1 MKDALIGIR
10 AGRMLRSGFVSTLFL
25 ATLAL
30 PLSSCGNGNLF
41 NGVGGN
47 GTGTLNAAETT
58 ALVDISNGNYLAAAQ
73 VLASYCPSN
82 TCPDVTSATILADA
96 YIALGTAPNSSYSV
110 TQQIL
115 LASPTGTMA
124 GTNQIIS
131 NLVGLTTTNG
141 SATDTFTAIAQAV
154 PCIAANDCTTSG
166 LQTTVAAIDV
176 LINSGCSSSSCT
188 ADLASMYLL
197 AAAVYTLANLQYTTG
212 ITYSVSSGWEV
223 CPGSGAGTASC
234 TPLTASD
241 ITTFSSRL
249 GSSPNYLADN
259 CYLMFNTVQN
269 ASTVCS
275 NTGGTSSL
283 SNGPSLS
290 NVVSTVA
297 TSLGGNSASVTN
309 SVNEFLNTVADCT
322 GGLGTPC
329 TSSTVTTTPTTLSAS
344 LSFQTAAANYLGSL

>member
-1 MKDALIGIR
+1 MKDVRIEIR
-10 AGRMLRSGFVSTLFL
+10 AGRMLRSGFVSSLFF
-25 ATLAL
+25 AILAL

-58 ALVDISNGNYLAAAQ
+58 ALVYISNGNYLGAAQ
-73 VLASYCPSN
+73 ALASYCPNN

-131 NLVGLTTTNG
+131 NLVGLSSTNG
-141 SATDTFTAIAQAV
+141 SATDTFKAIAQAV
-154 PCIAANDCTTSG
+154 PCIAGNDCTTSG
-166 LQTTVAAIDV
+166 LQTTATALEV
-176 LINSGCSSSSCT
+176 LINSGCSSSSCPS

-197 AAAVYTLANLQYTTG
+197 AAAVYTLANLQYSTG
-212 ITYSVSSGWEV
+212 ITYSSSGWEV
-223 CPGSGAGTASC
+223 CPGSGAGTSPCSA
-234 TPLTASD
+234 LTASD
-241 ITTFSSRL
+241 ITTFSSKL

-275 NTGGTSSL
+275 NTGGTSSF

-297 TSLGGNSASVTN
+297 QSLGTNSVSVTN
-309 SVNEFLNTVADCT
+309 SVNELLNTIADCT
-322 GGLGTPC
+322 GSLGTSC
-329 TSSTVTTTPTTLSAS
+329 TASTVTSAPTTLSAS
-344 LSFQTAAANYLGSL
+344 LSFQTAASNYLGSL